1 MPVAVQKKLYA
12 KLGIKPPEKMMKMDT
27 RGNVIIAMA
36 QSLIRRTD
44 ANPIQVTLL
53 IVDEVHKFSAPTF
66 CKSIFNFSF
75 RYSIGLTATDK
86 RLDGLE
92 WVFKDILGSDTIQL
106 SGRRMN
112 PRVILTSIR
121 TGEPITLREHRMG
134 WCVSD
139 KRITTRY
146 ACRSRCGIEKSKSC
160 TWSRFSENG
169 KKMDF
174 TGMLRRLS
182 EDPVY
187 NEGIVEIALRTYKA
201 GRKVII
207 FSHFKAH
214 LEYLRDAAIGAGVPA
229 SDTSLYFGGMDKD
242 ACTTPMLTFA
252 TYKVAK
258 HGLDVPWKDCE
269 ILALPI
275 TEVEQVAGRSER
287 LFQDKK
293 QPVIIDIKAGSNP
306 VFANQQRARIKYYES
321 AGYDIDRL

>member
-1 MPVAVQKKLYA
+1 
-12 KLGIKPPEKMMKMDT
+12 
-27 RGNVIIAMA
+27 
-36 QSLIRRTD
+36 
-44 ANPIQVTLL
+44 
-53 IVDEVHKFSAPTF
+53 
-66 CKSIFNFSF
+66 
-75 RYSIGLTATDK
+75 
-86 RLDGLE
+86 
-92 WVFKDILGSDTIQL
+92 
-106 SGRRMN
+106 
-112 PRVILTSIR
+112 
-121 TGEPITLREHRMG
+121 
-134 WCVSD
+134 
-139 KRITTRY
+139 
-146 ACRSRCGIEKSKSC
+146 
-160 TWSRFSENG
+160 
-169 KKMDF
+169 MDF

-187 NEGIVEIALRTYKA
+187 NKSIVKIALRTYKA
-201 GRKVII
+201 GRNVII

-214 LEYLRDAAIGAGVPA
+214 LQYLRDSTIAAGVPA

-242 ACTTPMLTFA
+242 ACTIPMLTFA